1 MIQVFLNFINVVAHP
16 DASVLV
22 DGVEIAAMSGS
33 HQTVGGIDV
42 FSVSASEAFH
52 EVTASGP
59 GDLLSITV
67 YGQSTNTWSGYG
79 MTAGQG
85 E

>member
-1 MIQVFLNFINVVAHP
+1 MFLNFMNVVAHP
-16 DASVLV
+16 AAGVLV
-22 DGVEIAAMSGS
+22 DGAAITTLSPS
-33 HQTVGGIDV
+33 HQRVGGLDV

-59 GDLLSITV
+59 GDLLSVTV
-67 YGQSTNTWSGYG
+67 YGHSTDMNSGYG